1 MLMVM
6 YCLEAALVLES
17 QLLMPFLNLRLEGVG
32 QGEDLWWMDLGDLV
46 KGLEKGL
53 EKGLGKELKKEL
65 KKEPL
70 RGL

>member
-1 MLMVM
+1 
-6 YCLEAALVLES
+6 
-17 QLLMPFLNLRLEGVG
+17 MPFLNLRLEGVG